1 MSTFDDAIRPVAGAI
16 GPASG
21 APDGAA
27 APGGPRRQWLVAATG
42 VIGGVGLLATAWPL
56 VDSMEPSARALA
68 VGGPVVV
75 DLTGLAPG
83 ELRTVSWR
91 GKPVWLMRRT
101 AAMVRA
107 LEEPNPVLADP
118 GSQRSEQPDACAN
131 ATRSLHPD
139 LFVAVGICTHLGCSP
154 VLRLDDPALN
164 AELHAPGGFYCPCH
178 GSRFDLAGR
187 VVKNVP
193 APTNLEVPEYRFL
206 SDTSL
211 QIG

>member
-1 MSTFDDAIRPVAGAI
+1 MSTFEGVV
-16 GPASG
+16 GPQ
-21 APDGAA
+21 AA
-27 APGGPRRQWLVAATG
+27 DGGPGSTRRQWLVAATG
-42 VIGGVGLLATAWPL
+42 VVGGVGLLATAWPL

-68 VGGPVVV
+68 VGGPVTV
-75 DLTGLAPG
+75 DVSDLAPG
-83 ELRTVSWR
+83 HLRTVSWR

-101 AAMVRA
+101 DAMVRA
-107 LEEPNPVLADP
+107 LEQPNPALADP
-118 GSQRSEQPDACAN
+118 GSKRSGQPASCAN

-139 LFVAVGICTHLGCSP
+139 LFVVIGVCTHLGCSP
-154 VLRLDDPALN
+154 VLRLDDAALN
-164 AELHAPGGFYCPCH
+164 AELHAPGGFFCPCH

>member
-1 MSTFDDAIRPVAGAI
+1 MSTFADVAGPPADA
-16 GPASG
+16 GPGDA
-21 APDGAA
+21 
-27 APGGPRRQWLVAATG
+27 RRQWLVAATG
-42 VIGGVGLLATAWPL
+42 AVGGAGLLATAWPL
-56 VDSMEPSARALA
+56 LDSMEPSARALA
-68 VGGPVVV
+68 VGGPVTV
-75 DLTGLAPG
+75 DVSGLSPG
-83 ELRTVSWR
+83 HLRTVSWR

-101 AAMVRA
+101 DAMVRA
-107 LEEPNPVLADP
+107 LEQPNPVLVDP
-118 GSQRSEQPDACAN
+118 GSKRSEQPASCAN
-131 ATRSLHPD
+131 PTRSVRPD
-139 LFVAVGICTHLGCSP
+139 LFVVIGICTHLGCSP
-154 VLRLDDPALN
+154 VLRLDDAALN

>member
-1 MSTFDDAIRPVAGAI
+1 MSTFEGVV
-16 GPASG
+16 GPQ
-21 APDGAA
+21 AA
-27 APGGPRRQWLVAATG
+27 DGGPGSTRRQWLVAATG
-42 VIGGVGLLATAWPL
+42 IVGGVGLLATAWPL

-68 VGGPVVV
+68 VGGPVTV
-75 DLTGLAPG
+75 DVSDLAPG
-83 ELRTVSWR
+83 HLRTVSWR

-101 AAMVRA
+101 DAMVRA
-107 LEEPNPVLADP
+107 LEQPNPVLADP
-118 GSQRSEQPDACAN
+118 GSKRSEQPASCAN

-139 LFVAVGICTHLGCSP
+139 LFVVIGVCTHLGCSP
-154 VLRLDDPALN
+154 VLRLDDAALN
-164 AELHAPGGFYCPCH
+164 AELHAPGGFFCPCH